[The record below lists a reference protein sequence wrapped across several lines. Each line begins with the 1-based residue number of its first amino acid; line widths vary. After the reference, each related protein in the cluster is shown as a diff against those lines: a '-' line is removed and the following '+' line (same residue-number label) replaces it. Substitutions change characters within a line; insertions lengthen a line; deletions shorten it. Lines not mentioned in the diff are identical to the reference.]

1 MGKVAIVAGI
11 TGILGWAIEISPLI
25 AAYIVFCF
33 VSGLRSVSNGIHQPI
48 VITLMLRTV
57 GPNEKGKAIGL
68 RGTMNRVTSMIGPF
82 LLGAL
87 AGMVGLE
94 YGLKM
99 IS

>member
-1 MGKVAIVAGI
+1 
-11 TGILGWAIEISPLI
+11 
-25 AAYIVFCF
+25 
-33 VSGLRSVSNGIHQPI
+33 
-48 VITLMLRTV
+48 MLRTV

-94 YGLKM
+94 YGFYIIGILSSVIMLWLAWLMVRHPEIHDIQDRIKEE
-99 IS
+99 

>member
-1 MGKVAIVAGI
+1 
-11 TGILGWAIEISPLI
+11 
-25 AAYIVFCF
+25 
-33 VSGLRSVSNGIHQPI
+33 
-48 VITLMLRTV
+48 MLRTV

-94 YGLKM
+94 FGFYIIGI
-99 IS
+99 ISSVIMLLLAWMMLRHPEIYEIEDRIKVNE